1 MLLGHKISGKSA
13 DMLGANLYGAIF
25 CWIGYIAPS
34 LVAQAVEKSRDIK
47 PVWKGLSQAQI
58 AFDKEHG
65 TGRFAPTEKIY
76 DDSHL
81 TDAEHLV
88 GKRSAEA

>member
-1 MLLGHKISGKSA
+1 
-13 DMLGANLYGAIF
+13 MLGANLYGAIF